1 MKQILLL
8 LLTAFAIQN
17 AKSQV
22 TINQLVNKE
31 ETAIFNSDAY
41 NNIITR
47 QNSCSFYINDFIFS
61 VTKTDKYIVD
71 LQINL
76 NSYNIGSTAPD
87 KVKTVRMLF
96 KDVVE
101 IKEKDKPFTLALSNK
116 KLADNIILSDVT
128 DIDILIR
135 LIPIQDENNSAFK
148 LIAPI
153 LNTSFQGAPAV
164 TSLIDNFIENV
175 RKGEKKE
182 ELLFSTNIVVPLNIF
197 EYRKLETDATLPL
210 LKNNLTFGAIL
221 KGNQAVPFNS
231 SLVGDVATFF
241 NGVSQFVAGKN
252 VIPKGEM
259 KYEGAVKIYFT
270 KDNNPLLPSSF
281 SRQLDQLDKI
291 SNNPLTDASYSAFKV
306 KLTEISNQS
315 DNLLD
320 DQKIN
325 SQTDYSIQQ
334 YLQLGIIY
342 LDYIKAVSNGNPVTT
357 DAWIT
362 QFRTY
367 DINVNTK
374 GAANGFQAIGITD
387 LYSNDKIAKIYIPYS
402 LPENLTLSYY
412 SWQFAIH
419 NFLKEKNY
427 ELLAKTKP
435 KVINEKGQ
443 RNQSNK

>member
-1 MKQILLL
+1 MKQVILII
-8 LLTAFAIQN
+8 LTALIIHN
-17 AKSQV
+17 AQSQV
-22 TINQLVNKE
+22 TISQFVNIDE
-31 ETAIFNSDAY
+31 SAIYNSDAY
-41 NNIITR
+41 NSIITR

-61 VTKTDKYIVD
+61 VTKADKYVVD

-87 KVKTVRMLF
+87 KVKTIRMLF
-96 KDVVE
+96 KDIIE
-101 IKEKDKPFTLALSNK
+101 IKEKDKPMTLTLSNK

-135 LIPIQDENNSAFK
+135 LIPIQDENNSSFK

-182 ELLFSTNIVVPLNIF
+182 ELLFSMNIAVPLNIF
-197 EYRKLETDATLPL
+197 EYRKIETDATIPL
-210 LKNNLTFGAIL
+210 LKNNLTYGAIL
-221 KGNQAVPFNS
+221 SGNQAVPFNN
-231 SLVGDVATFF
+231 SLIGDVATFF
-241 NGVSQFVAGKN
+241 NGVSQLVAGKN
-252 VIPKGEM
+252 VIPKGDM
-259 KYEGAVKIYFT
+259 KYEGVVKIYFT

-291 SNNPLTDASYSAFKV
+291 SNNPLTEASYSAFKV
-306 KLTEISNQS
+306 KLNEISTAS
-315 DNLLD
+315 DNLLY

-334 YLQLGIIY
+334 YLQLGVIY
-342 LDYIKAVSNGNPVTT
+342 LDYLKTVSNGNPSTT
-357 DAWIT
+357 DTWIT

-374 GAANGFQAIGITD
+374 GAANGFQAIGVTD

-419 NFLKEKNY
+419 SFLKEKNY
-427 ELLAKTKP
+427 ELLAKK
-435 KVINEKGQ
+435 KLKLID
-443 RNQSNK
+443 NKLIKSQNIR

>member
-1 MKQILLL
+1 MRKTIVVFLAVLV
-8 LLTAFAIQN
+8 FN
-17 AKSQV
+17 AAQSQV
-22 TINQLVNKE
+22 TINQLVTKD

-41 NNIITR
+41 NSIITR
-47 QNSCSFYINDFIFS
+47 QNSCSFFINDFIFS
-61 VTKTDKYIVD
+61 VTKKDKYIVD

-76 NSYNIGSTAPD
+76 NSYNIGSVTPD
-87 KVKTVRMLF
+87 KIKTIRMLF

-101 IKEKDKPFTLALSNK
+101 IKEKDKPVTLTLSNK

-128 DIDILIR
+128 DIDIIIK
-135 LIPIQDENNSAFK
+135 LIPIQDENSSAFK
-148 LIAPI
+148 LITPI

-182 ELLFSTNIVVPLNIF
+182 ELLFATNIAVPLNIF
-197 EYRKLETDATLPL
+197 EYRKIENDASVPL
-210 LKNNLTFGAIL
+210 LKNNLIFGAIL
-221 KGNQAVPFNS
+221 KGSQAVPFNN

-252 VIPKGEM
+252 VISKGEM
-259 KYEGAVKIYFT
+259 KYEGAVKLYFT

-281 SRQLDQLDKI
+281 SRQLDQIDKI
-291 SNNPLTDASYSAFKV
+291 TNNPLTDASYSAFKV
-306 KLTEISNQS
+306 KLVEVSNNS
-315 DNLLD
+315 DNLLF

-334 YLQLGIIY
+334 YLQLGVIY
-342 LDYIKAVSNGNPVTT
+342 LDYLKAVGTGNPGIN
-357 DAWIT
+357 DAWVT

-367 DINVNTK
+367 DVNVNTK
-374 GAANGFQAIGITD
+374 GAANGFQAIGVTD
-387 LYSNDKIAKIYIPYS
+387 LYSNDKIAKLYIPYS

-412 SWQFAIH
+412 SWQVAIH
-419 NFLKEKNY
+419 YFLKEKNY

-435 KVINEKGQ
+435 KNVDPKIP
-443 RNQSNK
+443 RTQSIR